1 MFSALRKPCC
11 SPENRQYPTGRLFLT
26 QFLHHGL
33 GLAWRHDPVLFAL
46 EENHWNREPLGM
58 KDRRPFGVQILPLGI
73 RPHQSVQIARFE
85 LMRAASQR
93 REIAYS
99 EVAAAP
105 RK

>member
-1 MFSALRKPCC
+1 
-11 SPENRQYPTGRLFLT
+11 
-26 QFLHHGL
+26 
-33 GLAWRHDPVLFAL
+33 
-46 EENHWNREPLGM
+46 M